1 MTGSASGE
9 KIVITSMGHYH
20 PGNLIP
26 NAFFESLDIGSD
38 TQWVVERTGIES
50 RASVLPEEQ
59 LRQLSKDPNH
69 IRTLRAENS
78 YESIGQMGGK
88 AFEVLKQRYGKAY
101 SSAQLDEMIAG
112 LDGIICGTSVPDYD
126 IPANA
131 ATIAKEIG
139 VNTTSFDVNSAC
151 SSFIVNLHTAR
162 GLMASG
168 LHRSMA
174 LFQPERYSIRLDY
187 RDKASCILFGD
198 GCAASTVSVGADYGL
213 EVVDTIVASDPQKFD
228 TVKLPVDECFSQN
241 GKAVQK
247 FAITRTIQVVQDLLS
262 RNALTSS
269 DLSYFIG
276 HQANLRMIS
285 SACDRLGLP
294 AEKHLYN
301 VDKLGNQ
308 GGAGAPCVLS
318 MNWDKLRSGDLI
330 AVAVV
335 GSGLTW
341 GGALLKKL

>member
-1 MTGSASGE
+1 
-9 KIVITSMGHYH
+9 MGHYH
-20 PGNLIP
+20 PENLIP
-26 NAFFESLDIGSD
+26 NEFFESLDIGSD

-50 RASVLPEEQ
+50 RASVLPEAQ
-59 LRQLSKDPNH
+59 LRNLAENPDH
-69 IRTLRAENS
+69 IRTLRAEGA
-78 YESIGQMGGK
+78 YETIGQMGRK
-88 AFEVLKQRYGKAY
+88 AFAVLKQRLPSTAAE
-101 SSAQLDEMIAG
+101 SLDSTI
-112 LDGIICGTSVPDYD
+112 DGIICGTSVPDYD

-131 ATIAKEIG
+131 ATIAESIG
-139 VNTTSFDVNSAC
+139 INVTSFDVNSAC

-162 GLMASG
+162 GLLASR
-168 LHRSMA
+168 LHDHLC

-198 GCAASTVSVGADYGL
+198 GCAASTVTRGASEGL
-213 EVVDTIVASDPQKFD
+213 EVLDTILASDPQKFD
-228 TVKLPVDECFSQN
+228 TVKLPVDQCFSQN

-247 FAITRTIQVVQDLLS
+247 FAITRTIQVVQDLLA
-262 RNALTSS
+262 RNALTAS
-269 DLSYFIG
+269 DLSYFVG

-294 AEKHLYN
+294 PEKHLYN

-341 GGALLKKL
+341 GGALLRKL

>member
-1 MTGSASGE
+1 MTDSSSGDN
-9 KIVITSMGHYH
+9 IVITSMGHYH
-20 PGNLIP
+20 PEHLIP

-50 RASVLPEEQ
+50 RASVLPEAE
-59 LRQLSKDPNH
+59 LRKMAENPEH
-69 IRTLRAENS
+69 IRTLRAEGRFAT
-78 YESIGQMGGK
+78 IGQMGAK
-88 AFEVLKQRYGKAY
+88 AFSVLKGRLPAET
-101 SSAQLDEMIAG
+101 AETLREDIDAV
-112 LDGIICGTSVPDYD
+112 ICGTSVPDYD

-131 ATIAKEIG
+131 ATIAAEVGIQA
-139 VNTTSFDVNSAC
+139 TAFDVNSAC

-162 GLMASG
+162 GLLASG
-168 LHRSMA
+168 LHKNLC
-174 LFQPERYSIRLDY
+174 LFQPERYSLKLDY

-198 GCAASTVSVGADYGL
+198 GCAASTVTRGATEGL
-213 EVVDTIVASDPQKFD
+213 EVLDTVVDSDPQKFD
-228 TVKLPVDECFSQN
+228 TVKIPVDECFSQN

-247 FAITRTIQVVQDLLS
+247 FAITRTIQVVQDLLA
-262 RNALTSS
+262 RNELAAT
-269 DLSYFIG
+269 DLQYFIG
-276 HQANLRMIS
+276 HQANLRMIN

-318 MNWDKLRSGDLI
+318 MNWNKLQKGDLI

-341 GGALLKKL
+341 GGALLRKL

>member
-1 MTGSASGE
+1 MTDSSPGDN
-9 KIVITSMGHYH
+9 IVITSMGHYH
-20 PGNLIP
+20 PQHLIP

-50 RASVLPEEQ
+50 RASVLPEAE
-59 LRQLSKDPNH
+59 LRKMAENPEH
-69 IRTLRAENS
+69 IRTLRAEGRFAT
-78 YESIGQMGGK
+78 IGQMGAK
-88 AFEVLKQRYGKAY
+88 AFSVLKERLPAEAAE
-101 SSAQLDEMIAG
+101 SLRADI
-112 LDGIICGTSVPDYD
+112 DGVICGTSVPDYD

-131 ATIAKEIG
+131 ATIAAEVGIEA
-139 VNTTSFDVNSAC
+139 TAFDVNSAC

-162 GLMASG
+162 GLLASG
-168 LHRSMA
+168 LHKNLC
-174 LFQPERYSIRLDY
+174 LFQPERYSLKLDY

-198 GCAASTVSVGADYGL
+198 GCAASTVTRGATAGL
-213 EVVDTIVASDPQKFD
+213 EVIDTVVGSDPQKFD
-228 TVKLPVDECFSQN
+228 TVKIPVDECFSQN

-262 RNALTSS
+262 RN
-269 DLSYFIG
+269 DLAANDLQYFIG
-276 HQANLRMIS
+276 HQANLRMIN

-294 AEKHLYN
+294 PEKHLYN

-318 MNWDKLRSGDLI
+318 MNWEKLKKDDLI

-341 GGALLKKL
+341 GGALLRKL

>member
-1 MTGSASGE
+1 MTDSARGDN
-9 KIVITSMGHYH
+9 IVITSMGHYH
-20 PGNLIP
+20 PENLIP

-59 LRQLSKDPNH
+59 LRKLAENPDH
-69 IRTLRAENS
+69 IRTLRAEGGF
-78 YESIGQMGGK
+78 ESIGSMGAK
-88 AFEVLKQRYGKAY
+88 AFAKLKSRL
-101 SSAQLDEMIAG
+101 SAESQESLPAE

-131 ATIAKEIG
+131 ATIADAIG
-139 VNTTSFDVNSAC
+139 VATTAFDVNSAC

-162 GLMASG
+162 GLLASG
-168 LHRSMA
+168 LHKSLA

-198 GCAASTVSVGADYGL
+198 GCAASAVTRGATEGL
-213 EVVDTIVASDPQKFD
+213 EVLDTIVASDPQKFD
-228 TVKLPVDECFSQN
+228 TVKLPVDQCFSQN

-247 FAITRTIQVVQDLLS
+247 FAITRTIQVVQELLE
-262 RNALTSS
+262 RNSLTSS

-276 HQANLRMIS
+276 HQANLRMIN

-294 AEKHLYN
+294 PEKHLYN
-301 VDKLGNQ
+301 VDTLGNQ

-318 MNWDKLRSGDLI
+318 MNWDKLRKGDTV

-341 GGALLKKL
+341 GGALLRKL